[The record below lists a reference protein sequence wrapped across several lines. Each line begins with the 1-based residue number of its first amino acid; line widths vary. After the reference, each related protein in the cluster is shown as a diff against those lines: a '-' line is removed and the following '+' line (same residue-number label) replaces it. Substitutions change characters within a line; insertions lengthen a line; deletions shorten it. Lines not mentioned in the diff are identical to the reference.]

1 MPPVPT
7 PVTTPALTP
16 VPTRSGAVSGLAPAA
31 RRLLSLVA
39 VAAIA
44 SVALALTSSPAQAR
58 SSYIVAV
65 RGDHGAVVRTVQRY
79 LHVHPRS
86 GYFGSRTRAAVIRW
100 QRAHHRRQTGMVGRM
115 LWNAARGVHTR
126 SRAVSRSGDRVVG
139 LNWSALARCESG
151 GNPRAY
157 NSAGYYGLYQFSR
170 STWRS
175 VGGSGSPS
183 AASRAEQTRRAQ
195 TLFRRAG
202 SSPWP
207 VCGHHLFD

>member
-1 MPPVPT
+1 MPPALSSPS
-7 PVTTPALTP
+7 TPAPART
-16 VPTRSGAVSGLAPAA
+16 GARLPAA
-31 RRLLSLVA
+31 LRRLLTLVA
-39 VAAIA
+39 VVATATA
-44 SVALALTSSPAQAR
+44 ALALTSSPAQAR

-65 RGDHGAVVRTVQRY
+65 RGDHGAVVRTVQRF

-86 GYFGSRTRAAVIRW
+86 GYFGPRTRAAVIRW
-100 QRAHHRRQTGMVGRM
+100 QAAHGRRQTGMVGRM
-115 LWNAARGVHTR
+115 LWNAARGGSTSSR
-126 SRAVSRSGDRVVG
+126 SRVPSRSGDRVAG
-139 LNWSALARCESG
+139 LNWRALARCESG

-183 AASRAEQTRRAQ
+183 AASAAEQTRRAQ

-207 VCGHHLFD
+207 VCGRRLFS